1 MTKYIFVTGGVV
13 SALGKGIASASIG
26 CLLEAHGLKVT
37 LMKMDPY
44 INVDPGTMN
53 PYQHGEVYVTDDGA
67 ETDLDLGHYER
78 FTSAKMSKLNNLT
91 AGMVYESVIQK
102 ERKGEYLG
110 QTIQVIPH
118 ITNEIKD
125 RIKKLAEKESPNVL
139 ICEVGGTV
147 GDIEGQP
154 FLEAIRQFWLE
165 IGRSNAIFIHLTLVP
180 FIKTSGELKTKP
192 TQHSVRELREIG
204 IQPDILICRTESRL
218 TEDLKQKI
226 ALFCNVELRAVIE
239 ARDTDIIYS
248 IPMMFRDEGLDE
260 IILEKL
266 RIDAKEPKLS
276 DWMKMLEVLRN
287 PGGEVEIAVI
297 GKYTS
302 LHDSYKSIIE
312 AIVHGGIA
320 NKVKVNIKWV
330 ESTDLRNDT
339 MFDALDSAHGIL
351 IPGGFGSRGIDGK
364 VMAVKF
370 ARENKVPFLGICL
383 GMQVSVIEFAR
394 DVCGL
399 EGAHST
405 EFDSHTKYPV
415 ISLLEEQKKVKKMGA
430 TMRLGLYRCV
440 LEKESNAYRAYGD
453 EKISERHR
461 HRYEFNNEYRQIM
474 IEHGMR
480 FTGIN
485 PEQDLVEIIELE
497 GHPWFVACQFHPEF
511 KSKPLKQHPLFRDF
525 IKAASSN
532 KKK

>member
-26 CLLEAHGLKVT
+26 CLLEAHGLKVN

-78 FTSAKMSKLNNLT
+78 FTSAKMSKLNNVT
-91 AGMVYESVIQK
+91 AGMVYESVIQR
-102 ERKGEYLG
+102 ERKGDYLG

-125 RIKKLAEKESPNVL
+125 RIRWLAEKESPDVL

-165 IGRSNAIFIHLTLVP
+165 VGRSNAIFIHLTLLP
-180 FIKTSGELKTKP
+180 FIKTAGELKTKP
-192 TQHSVRELREIG
+192 TQHSVRALRELG
-204 IQPDILICRTESRL
+204 IQPDILICRTERRL
-218 TEDLKQKI
+218 TDDLRQKI

-248 IPMMFRDEGLDE
+248 IPMKFRDEGLDE

-266 RIDAKEPKLS
+266 RIDASEPNLT
-276 DWMKMLEVLRN
+276 DWMKMLEVMRS
-287 PGGEVEIAVI
+287 PVGEVEIAVI

-312 AIVHGGIA
+312 AVIHGGIA
-320 NKVKVNIKWV
+320 NKVKVNIRWV

-339 MFDALDSAHGIL
+339 IYDALDHVDGIL
-351 IPGGFGSRGIDGK
+351 IPGGFGARGIDGK
-364 VMAVKF
+364 LMAVKF
-370 ARENKVPFLGICL
+370 ARESKVPFLGICL
-383 GMQVSVIEFAR
+383 GMQVAVIEFAR
-394 DVCGL
+394 SVCFL

-405 EFDSHTKYPV
+405 EFDVNTKHPV
-415 ISLLEEQKKVKKMGA
+415 ISLLEEQRKVKKMGA
-430 TMRLGLYRCV
+430 TMRLGSYRCI
-440 LEKESNAYRAYGD
+440 LEKESKAYNSYGN

-461 HRYEFNNEYRQIM
+461 HRYEFNNEYREIM
-474 IEHGMR
+474 REHGMR

-485 PEQDLVEIIELE
+485 PEQDLVEIIELSD
-497 GHPWFVACQFHPEF
+497 HPWFVACQFHPEF
-511 KSKPLKQHPLFRDF
+511 KSKPLNPHPLFKNF
-525 IKAASSN
+525 IKHSIS
-532 KKK
+532 KLK